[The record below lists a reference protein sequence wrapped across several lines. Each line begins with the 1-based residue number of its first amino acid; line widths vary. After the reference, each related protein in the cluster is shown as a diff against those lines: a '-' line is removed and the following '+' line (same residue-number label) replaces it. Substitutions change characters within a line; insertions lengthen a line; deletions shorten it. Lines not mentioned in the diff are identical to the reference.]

1 MGATAIGTRV
11 NAPDEYPE
19 LVTKII
25 VKITGSPLTLAEDL
39 IEATSDTGAY
49 VQLSGVLKR
58 AAIKVSKICN
68 DLRLLSSGPRAGFNE
83 INLPQM
89 QPGSSIMPGK
99 VNPVIPEVVNQVA
112 YYVIGADTTVTMAA
126 EAGQLQL
133 NVMEPVIA
141 FSLFSSISYMSR
153 ACDTLRLKCVDG
165 ITANVEHCRN
175 MVMNSVGIVTLLN
188 PILGYE
194 ECSNIAKEA
203 LKTGKSV
210 FEIAV
215 EERKLITPAKWEQLF
230 KADNMIN
237 PKYIK

>member
-1 MGATAIGTRV
+1 
-11 NAPDEYPE
+11 
-19 LVTKII
+19 
-25 VKITGSPLTLAEDL
+25 
-39 IEATSDTGAY
+39 
-49 VQLSGVLKR
+49 
-58 AAIKVSKICN
+58 
-68 DLRLLSSGPRAGFNE
+68 
-83 INLPQM
+83 
-89 QPGSSIMPGK
+89 
-99 VNPVIPEVVNQVA
+99 
-112 YYVIGADTTVTMAA
+112 
-126 EAGQLQL
+126 
-133 NVMEPVIA
+133 MEPVIA